1 MGADYGL
8 TTTLAEEQSSGSLF
22 DVRMSNLTLD
32 RAVTIG
38 SRQTVDLGQ
47 CACEGEMPG
56 MIGPVSWD
64 RSQGIRHDRDRQT
77 PGGHR

>member
-1 MGADYGL
+1 MRAADVP
-8 TTTLAEEQSSGSLF
+8 
-22 DVRMSNLTLD
+22 DRLTLEQNII
-32 RAVTIG
+32 IG

-64 RSQGIRHDRDRQT
+64 RPQGIRHDRDRET
-77 PGGHR
+77 HGGHR